1 MILNT
6 LLSCVGFG
14 CRLCWWLE
22 AVEKPFR
29 TWLIYNLDEGL
40 CYTKS
45 KLSENEQVMTIKQ
58 DKEAT
63 VDFIRYFYEF
73 NTRRFL
79 APLLIN
85 KSTYEAQEIHKEPI
99 HS

>member
-6 LLSCVGFG
+6 QLSCVGFG

-22 AVEKPFR
+22 AVEKPFL

-63 VDFIRYFYEF
+63 VDFIQYFYEF